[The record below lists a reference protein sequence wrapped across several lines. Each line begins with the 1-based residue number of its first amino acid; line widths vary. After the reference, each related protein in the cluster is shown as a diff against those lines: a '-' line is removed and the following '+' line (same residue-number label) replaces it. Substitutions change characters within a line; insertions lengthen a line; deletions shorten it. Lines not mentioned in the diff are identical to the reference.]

1 MSTIRNLFSDNPNHD
16 RDHSGELVADTR
28 AERRC
33 RWERSGADPLAVV
46 VHLLAETGD
55 APGWHLDL
63 TTVDGGDDDW
73 PEAA

>member
-1 MSTIRNLFSDNPNHD
+1 MRGNLFSDNPNHARD
-16 RDHSGELVADTR
+16 RSGELVADTR

-46 VHLLAETGD
+46 VNLLAETGD

-63 TTVDGGDDDW
+63 TGGGDDDW